1 MNYGQTKKN
10 NTVAV
15 LPIKK
20 MYMTDFLSDF
30 SWSGAFLSTSIR
42 SLEPPSPSARQIIS
56 STNTFINLDEQSD
69 NQS

>member
-1 MNYGQTKKN
+1 MDRQKN
-10 NTVAV
+10 DRVAV
-15 LPIKK
+15 IPLKK

-56 STNTFINLDEQSD
+56 STNIFINLDDQSD